1 MMIESGKK
9 EIKFKIVYYGPGLSG
24 KTTNIVY
31 IYSKF
36 PGLKGNLV
44 TIDTKGERTLFFD
57 FLPIEIEIIG
67 GYKTRFYLY
76 TVPGQVFYRT
86 TRRLVLK
93 NADGIVYVADSQRK
107 RLKDNIDIHQEMYKH
122 LEYYGVQQ
130 KSVKEGSLPVV
141 MQYNKRD
148 LPDILTIEELEQQV
162 NWYHFPYYPAIAV
175 KGVGVF
181 KTLEAIIKLVVKRS
195 FEKAKTLQSK

>member
-1 MMIESGKK
+1 MMIEAAKR

-57 FLPIEIEIIG
+57 FLPIEIEILKG
-67 GYKTRFYLY
+67 FKTRFYLY
-76 TVPGQVFYRT
+76 TVPGQVFYKT

-107 RLKDNIDIHQEMYKH
+107 RLKDNIDIHREMDAH
-122 LEYYGVQQ
+122 LEFYNMKKPNQ
-130 KSVKEGSLPVV
+130 KPSIPVV

-148 LPDILTIEELEQQV
+148 LPDILTIEELESQV
-162 NWYHFPYYPAIAV
+162 NWHHYKYLPAIAV

-181 KTLEAIIKLVVKRS
+181 KTLEEIIKSVVKS
-195 FEKAKTLQSK
+195 SIEKASALSRKK

>member
-1 MMIESGKK
+1 MMIEAAKK

-57 FLPIEIEIIG
+57 FLPIEIEIIK

-76 TVPGQVFYRT
+76 TVPGQVFYKT

-107 RLKDNIDIHQEMYKH
+107 RLKDNIEIHKEMYAH
-122 LEYYGVQQ
+122 MEYYGMKKQDI
-130 KSVKEGSLPVV
+130 PVV

-148 LPDILTIEELEQQV
+148 LPDILTIDELQQQV
-162 NWYHFPYYPAIAV
+162 NWYHYPYFPAIAV

-181 KTLEAIIKLVVKRS
+181 KTLEEIIKLVVKRS
-195 FEKAKTLQSK
+195 FEKAKSLSK

>member
-1 MMIESGKK
+1 MMIDAAKK

-57 FLPIEIEIIG
+57 FLPIEIEIIK

-76 TVPGQVFYRT
+76 TVPGQVFYKT

-93 NADGIVYVADSQRK
+93 NADGIIYVADSQRN
-107 RLKDNIDIHQEMYKH
+107 RLKDNIDTHKEMYEHMK
-122 LEYYGVQQ
+122 YYDM
-130 KSVKEGSLPVV
+130 SRENIPIV

-148 LPDILTIEELEQQV
+148 LPDILTIEELEREV
-162 NWYHFPYYPAIAV
+162 NWYHYPYFPAIAI

-181 KTLEAIIKLVVKRS
+181 KTLEAIIREVVKRS
-195 FEKAKTLQSK
+195 FAKAKELAT